1 MEKVTDNIKVE
12 AVLAQEQTLQGDI
25 LKKGVCI
32 TQFDGNGNID
42 SQMYLFDWDVTKL
55 VSAIQKEYIQA
66 VIMSNK
72 NGNVQEENK
81 PFEEEGWL
89 VNIPPFKGTDKL

>member
-1 MEKVTDNIKVE
+1 MKIVNETIKVE
-12 AVLAQEQTLQGDI
+12 AVLAQEQTLQGEV

-55 VSAIQKEYIQA
+55 VSAIQEEYLQA
-66 VIMSNK
+66 EMMAKKTN
-72 NGNVQEENK
+72 N
-81 PFEEEGWL
+81 
-89 VNIPPFKGTDKL
+89 